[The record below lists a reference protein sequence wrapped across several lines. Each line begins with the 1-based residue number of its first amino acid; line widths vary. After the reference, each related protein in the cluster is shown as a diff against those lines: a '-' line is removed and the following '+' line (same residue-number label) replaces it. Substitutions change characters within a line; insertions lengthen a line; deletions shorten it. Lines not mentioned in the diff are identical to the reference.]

1 MNEKLKKYFIKE
13 EELNSIEEDKLS
25 SKDVAE
31 NLGLIIDNTKP
42 SFAIAVTGKTGLG
55 KSSAINILTKKYEND
70 NENYN
75 LQKIN
80 VWKEDASLKQL
91 LLQSSNEKI
100 AEESAEMSD
109 IQVTSTDEIPRN
121 YSDNLK
127 NVSFVT
133 AEQKDKVGVLRNYKK
148 IDSTI
153 DYKKISEDSKK
164 STMKT
169 ILGIGKALG
178 TFLICFLITTVIF
191 VFMEYLS
198 NSNIYN
204 GNDIFFVENTYLS
217 FRDNFGFLMIF
228 AIGLTAIVYIVKTI
242 LMANHK
248 NSLFGKRNVINSENI
263 QSNTDAENTNGQ
275 EFNGDVENNNTLE
288 NNNVEK
294 INFNNNIQNINF
306 QQNSIID
313 PNKTNI
319 IVIEDIDK
327 LPLNK
332 MLKALEDVK
341 YCSNLKNTICIVPFD
356 EKVLRKAIEARNSL
370 KIDGTYNPLKF
381 ERILDK
387 VFQFRMFI
395 PRISNGNIKDYA
407 VELANDSV
415 EDFINDYCDSM
426 TLKKIIKN
434 ILIYKFVSTPRHA
447 KKLINS
453 FINNKIL
460 VESRI
465 NSGVV
470 DENSINTST
479 LNYQIAKLSVLQSD
493 FEEFYDLLFVNSD
506 YLEQITDLYFLEPT
520 ELLNVY
526 DRIDDELKPFFTVK
540 YRPLKSFLKQTR
552 NYKVDDIKTLMYLTR
567 IKADILFKDK
577 SIYSYVSGEEDIS
590 NLRIQEVLELV
601 KTLDNKEDISEFV
614 TNNFEAL
621 LAKYEE
627 KASNKIFYT
636 NFNEIVDIVYDYIDE
651 PTYIKYLEI
660 VANNYNYYPEEA
672 FEMFKNVKI
681 ELPSSVMNVLFEK
694 MTQSVNKDNFDE
706 TFEFIRDNSD
716 PLYEEGG
723 NVSEYV
729 QFLVNNINLSSNPT
743 EVINELDDNFTRI
756 GKVYELNKNI
766 KDLDNL
772 DYDVAYQFMAKC
784 LDNGD
789 FDRMVNVIN
798 MILSDENSIEDCLK
812 LEEKMSNYNLID
824 VIECN
829 VDDMVDYDERNNSE
843 IKDNDAQEN
852 SEDAENQTS
861 IENAK
866 MIEGNYTLIKN
877 MLELCTI
884 KQQELAEEDV
894 IKFVKKALENL
905 DDEKYILQVY
915 ELLNKFD
922 TGYFYVVRRELNE
935 AIYFNFHNTKI
946 KKAKEAGVKC
956 TRYFKNT
963 RLFRVRLNEEEVKI
977 YNEN

>member
-1 MNEKLKKYFIKE
+1 MNEKIKKYFIKE

-25 SKDVAE
+25 AKDVAE

-42 SFAIAVTGKTGLG
+42 PFAIAVTGKTGLG

-70 NENYN
+70 SENYN

-80 VWKEDASLKQL
+80 VWKEDTSLKQL
-91 LLQSSNEKI
+91 LAQSNNETIRDNSVVNNTAENQSNVI
-100 AEESAEMSD
+100 DNNEMVDKETTIS
-109 IQVTSTDEIPRN
+109 DEIPRN

-133 AEQKDKVGVLRNYKK
+133 AEQKDKIGVLRNYKK
-148 IDSTI
+148 IDADI
-153 DYKKISEDSKK
+153 DYKKISDDSKK
-164 STMKT
+164 STMKRL
-169 ILGIGKALG
+169 LGIGKALG
-178 TFLICFLITTVIF
+178 TFLICFLITAVIF
-191 VFMEYLS
+191 IFMEYIS
-198 NSNIYN
+198 NPSIYN
-204 GNDIFFVENTYLS
+204 RNDIFFVENTYLS

-228 AIGLTAIVYIVKTI
+228 AIGLTAIVYIIKTI
-242 LMANHK
+242 LLANRK
-248 NSLFGKRNVINSENI
+248 KAMTDNNFS
-263 QSNTDAENTNGQ
+263 QSNNS
-275 EFNGDVENNNTLE
+275 VENNSTLE
-288 NNNVEK
+288 NNYNMPE
-294 INFNNNIQNINF
+294 ININNNLQNINIS
-306 QQNSIID
+306 QNNIID
-313 PNKTNI
+313 LNKTNI

-356 EKVLRKAIEARNSL
+356 EKVLRKAIEARSAL
-370 KIDGTYNPLKF
+370 KVDGSYNPLKF
-381 ERILDK
+381 QRILDK
-387 VFQFRMFI
+387 VFQFRMYI

-415 EDFINDYCDSM
+415 SDFINDYCDSL

-434 ILIYKFVSTPRHA
+434 ILIYKNVNTPRHA
-447 KKLINS
+447 KKLINN

-465 NSGVV
+465 NSGMV
-470 DENSINTST
+470 DENSINNDT
-479 LNYQIAKLSVLQSD
+479 LDYQIAKLSVLQSD
-493 FEEFYDLLFVNSD
+493 FEEFYDLLFTNSD

-601 KTLDNKEDISEFV
+601 KTLDNKDDLSEFV
-614 TNNFEAL
+614 ANNFEAL

-694 MTQSVNKDNFDE
+694 MTQSVNKDNFDVI
-706 TFEFIRDNSD
+706 FEFIRDNSD

-798 MILSDENSIEDCLK
+798 MILSDEDSIEDCLK

-843 IKDNDAQEN
+843 IKDYDAQEN